1 MEGNHHKSRDVIRRR
16 SSVVGRSALI
26 GGLGLGL
33 AACGG
38 AGGIAATTPPSTTP
52 ATAATTSTTS
62 TTTLAPATTVPIA
75 PAAVLHATDSGGD
88 SITTTYSFGPTE
100 PISSSNVDQSLVSN
114 CGFDTS
120 RALVVA
126 AQMATVNNASLK
138 VNVEET
144 FLWSSMD
151 PGPVYFVLAYSDGT
165 KCESPSDNPNVNFPL
180 QPHSRD
186 TFDFWVVLDG
196 AITPNY
202 PSGDPAT
209 LGEWDL
215 QEPQV
220 LLEGNSLVNV
230 TMSGSRVIS
239 CQDQVGDQYLFL
251 VPTGS
256 LPRQIGGNYYGDS
269 CTKA

>member
-1 MEGNHHKSRDVIRRR
+1 MRLREAKAGP
-16 SSVVGRSALI
+16 APA
-26 GGLGLGL
+26 LGLVALAGL
-33 AACGG
+33 VFALGGCGSDG
-38 AGGIAATTPPSTTP
+38 ATATTTVLP
-52 ATAATTSTTS
+52 ATTAPTVPSTSTTS
-62 TTTLAPATTVPIA
+62 TVPIPVTTA
-75 PAAVLHATDSGGD
+75 APTPAAVLHATDSGGD

-100 PISSSNVDQSLVSN
+100 PIGSSNVNQSIVSN

-126 AQMATVNNASLK
+126 AQMATTNNASLK

-151 PGPVYFVLAYSDGT
+151 PGPVYFVLAYSGGT